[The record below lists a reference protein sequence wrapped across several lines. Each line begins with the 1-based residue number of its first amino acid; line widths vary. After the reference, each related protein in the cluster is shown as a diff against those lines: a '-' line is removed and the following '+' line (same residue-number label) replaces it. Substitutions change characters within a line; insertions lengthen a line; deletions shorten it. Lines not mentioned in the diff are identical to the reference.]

1 MNIGNKIKEL
11 RKSRGITQEQL
22 AESIG
27 ISFQAVSKWE
37 NNIAFPDI
45 TLLPVLARYF
55 DVSMDTLFDFNQS
68 EIEEKALDIAKE
80 SWKYRFS
87 DKEKTRE
94 ILEKGLKEYPD
105 NDILLC
111 NLLYVV
117 DMDSNPDEA
126 VKIGSKILDVT
137 KDEALKYDACR
148 FMAYAYKA
156 KKDLESARK
165 VIDII
170 PEIYISH
177 LSVKA
182 EVLEG
187 EERWIAACTEEGV
200 CLQNMLDM
208 HLIMVDCHKEKGE
221 LKKALRQCEKSLNIL
236 DVLECGSNWD
246 TVRSVFQQKLEEL
259 KAEMK

>member
-11 RKSRGITQEQL
+11 RKQRGVTQEQL
-22 AESIG
+22 AESMG

-68 EIEEKALDIAKE
+68 EIEEKSLEIAKE

-87 DKEKTRE
+87 DNEKARE

-117 DMDSNPDEA
+117 DLDSNPDE
-126 VKIGSKILDVT
+126 VLKIGSKILDVT
-137 KDEALKYDACR
+137 KDDGLKYDACR
-148 FMAYAYKA
+148 FMAYAYKS
-156 KKDLESARK
+156 KNDLDSARK

-182 EVLEG
+182 EVMEG
-187 EERWIAACTEEGV
+187 EEKWRAACTEEGV

-208 HLIMVDCHKEKGE
+208 HSIMVDCYKEKGE
-221 LKKALRQCEKSLNIL
+221 FQNALNQCEKSLKIL
-236 DVLECGSNWD
+236 DVLECSSNWD
-246 TVRSVFQQKLEEL
+246 SVRISFKE
-259 KAEMK
+259 KADEMKAKIK

>member
-11 RKSRGITQEQL
+11 RKARGITQEQL
-22 AESIG
+22 ADSIG

-37 NNIAFPDI
+37 NGIAYPDI
-45 TLLPVLARYF
+45 TLLPVLASYF
-55 DVSMDTLFDFNQS
+55 SVSMDILFDFDQK
-68 EIEEKALDIAKE
+68 EIAEKALAIAKE
-80 SWKYRFS
+80 SWKHRFS
-87 DKEKTRE
+87 DREKARD

-105 NDILLC
+105 NDVLLC

-117 DMDSNPDEA
+117 DDPDETL
-126 VKIGSKILDVT
+126 KIGSKILDVT

-156 KKDLESARK
+156 KNDIESARK

-182 EVLEG
+182 EVMEG
-187 EERWIAACTEEGV
+187 DERWLAACSEEGV

-208 HLIMVDCHKEKGE
+208 HSIMVDCYEEKGE
-221 LKKALRQCEKSLNIL
+221 FQNALQQCEKSLKLL
-236 DVLECGSNWD
+236 DLLECGSNWES
-246 TVRSVFQQKLEEL
+246 VRISFKE
-259 KAEMK
+259 KAEKIKAKIK

>member
-11 RKSRGITQEQL
+11 RKQRGVTQEQL
-22 AESIG
+22 AESMG

-68 EIEEKALDIAKE
+68 EIEEKSLEIAKE

-87 DKEKTRE
+87 DKEKARE
-94 ILEKGLKEYPD
+94 ILEKGLREYPE

-117 DMDSNPDEA
+117 DLDSNPDE
-126 VKIGSKILDVT
+126 VLKIGSKILDIT
-137 KDEALKYDACR
+137 KDEGLKYDACR

-156 KKDLESARK
+156 KNDLESARK

-187 EERWIAACTEEGV
+187 EEKWVSACKEEGV
-200 CLQNMLDM
+200 CLQNMVDM
-208 HLIMVDCHKEKGE
+208 HSIMVDCYEEKCE
-221 LKKALRQCEKSLNIL
+221 FQNALNQCEKTLKLL
-236 DVLECGSNWD
+236 DLLECGDNWD
-246 TVRSVFQQKLEEL
+246 SVREAFTQKIASI
-259 KAEMK
+259 KAKMQ

>member
-11 RKSRGITQEQL
+11 RKQRGLTQEQL
-22 AESIG
+22 AESMG

-68 EIEEKALDIAKE
+68 EIEEKSLEIAKE

-87 DKEKTRE
+87 DKEKARE
-94 ILEKGLKEYPD
+94 ILEKGLREYPE

-117 DMDSNPDEA
+117 DLDSNPDE
-126 VKIGSKILDVT
+126 VLKIGSKILDIT
-137 KDEALKYDACR
+137 KDEGLKYDACR

-156 KKDLESARK
+156 KNDLESARK

-187 EERWIAACTEEGV
+187 EEKWVSACKEEGV
-200 CLQNMLDM
+200 CLQNMVDM
-208 HLIMVDCHKEKGE
+208 HSIMVDCYEEKCE
-221 LKKALRQCEKSLNIL
+221 YQNALNQCEKTLKLL
-236 DVLECGSNWD
+236 DLLECGDNWNS
-246 TVRSVFQQKLEEL
+246 VREAFTQKIASI
-259 KAEMK
+259 KAKMQ